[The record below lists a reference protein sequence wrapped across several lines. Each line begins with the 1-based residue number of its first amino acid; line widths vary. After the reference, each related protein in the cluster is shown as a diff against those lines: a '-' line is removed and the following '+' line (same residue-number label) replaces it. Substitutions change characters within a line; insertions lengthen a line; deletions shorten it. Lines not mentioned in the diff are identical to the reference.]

1 MTSHTNFPLKPM
13 MSFGK
18 RSVLSIQLHRL
29 VKLTRNKSMKY
40 QCPNCPYVY
49 NEEEGDPDNG
59 ISPGTKFEDLPTS
72 WVCPICG
79 AEKSVFEK
87 QE

>member
-1 MTSHTNFPLKPM
+1 M

-18 RSVLSIQLHRL
+18 RSVRTIQLHRL
-29 VKLTRNKSMKY
+29 VKLTRNKSMEY
-40 QCPNCPYVY
+40 QCPSCPYVY

-59 ISPGTKFEDLPTS
+59 ISPGTKFEDLPAS

-79 AEKSVFEK
+79 AEKAGFQQ